1 MKRTVLKFVMWL
13 VIAYVVG
20 YVFFGKEVF
29 EWKFFLMALIV
40 LLINFMIFSD
50 SNMKKLKQILK
61 VPEKEK

>member
-1 MKRTVLKFVMWL
+1 MWL